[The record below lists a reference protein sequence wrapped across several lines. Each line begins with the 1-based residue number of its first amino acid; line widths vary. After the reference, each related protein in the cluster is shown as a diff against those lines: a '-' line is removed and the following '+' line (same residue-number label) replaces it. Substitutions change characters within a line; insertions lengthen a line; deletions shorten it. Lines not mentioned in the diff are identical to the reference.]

1 MKRNQLRFMAA
12 FMAAGLVF
20 AQTPTVLA
28 ADNTA
33 VPVENDAGTPQDP
46 DTTVTPDTT
55 QAPDATT
62 TPDTTQEPDA
72 TVI

>member
-33 VPVENDAGTPQDP
+33 VPVEKGRR
-46 DTTVTPDTT
+46 
-55 QAPDATT
+55 
-62 TPDTTQEPDA
+62 E
-72 TVI
+72 I